1 MKVLA
6 LSCLFSLAIV
16 GCSKYTA
23 EDYFQR
29 GQQAL
34 EAARHAADTLSSPQA
49 VRPLY
54 RPALDAYSSLMTE
67 YPKSPQAEEA
77 LFTVGTIQNNDL
89 HDPAEAISYFRRY
102 VDLYP
107 DGSHAH
113 VAMFLIG
120 FLYNNELHD
129 TAQAAPAYRRFLEK
143 YPHDEMAL
151 SAQMELNTLGK
162 SPDELIQKQV
172 AAAPA
177 PPKQKA
183 AAAPTRGRKK

>member
-1 MKVLA
+1 MKVLV
-6 LSCLFSLAIV
+6 LSCLCSLAIV
-16 GCSKYTA
+16 SCSKYSA
-23 EDYFQR
+23 EEYFQR

-34 EAARHAADTLSSPQA
+34 EAARHAVDTLTSPQD

-54 RPALDAYSSLMTE
+54 RPALDAYSHLMTE

-77 LFTVGTIQNNDL
+77 LFTVATIQNNDL
-89 HDPAEAISYFRRY
+89 HEPAEAITYFKKY

-120 FLYNNELHD
+120 FLYNNDLHD

-143 YPHDEMAL
+143 YPRDEMAL

-172 AAAPA
+172 AAAP
-177 PPKQKA
+177 PPKKEKA
-183 AAAPTRGRKK
+183 AAPSPKSRKK